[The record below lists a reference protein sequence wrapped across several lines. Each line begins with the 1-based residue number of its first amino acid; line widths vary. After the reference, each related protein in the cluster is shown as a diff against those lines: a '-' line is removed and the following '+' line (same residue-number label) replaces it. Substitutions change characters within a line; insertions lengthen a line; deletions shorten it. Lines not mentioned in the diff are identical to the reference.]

1 MDLEEQAKNKEKV
14 KSQMARIENEMKLQ
28 KEQRQLEKKIKL
40 EESEKLERL
49 KAARIEEY
57 QQVASSVS
65 KEAEKMNRER
75 KE

>member
-1 MDLEEQAKNKEKV
+1 MYKKKLQGPPVVEETEESVDLEEVNRKKEKV

-28 KEQRQLEKKIKL
+28 KEQRQLEKKMKL

-57 QQVASSVS
+57 
-65 KEAEKMNRER
+65 
-75 KE
+75 